1 MGIFSMINTSASGL
15 TAERFRMDVIAE
27 NLANANTTVT
37 ESGTPYRRKMVVF
50 QEREKTEFRIPMRA
64 ENEQESVIGKGVRVK
79 GIVEDQSPFNYE
91 YDPSHPNANEEGYV
105 ALPNVNVVEEM
116 TDMIT
121 ATRAYEANVT
131 VLNNAK
137 GMAQAAL
144 NIGK

>member
-37 ESGTPYRRKMVVF
+37 EKGTPYRRKMVVF
-50 QEREKTEFRIPMRA
+50 QEREKTEFRVPMRSGDIE
-64 ENEQESVIGKGVRVK
+64 ENKVGNGVRVK
-79 GIVEDQSPFNYE
+79 DVVEDQSPFKYE
-91 YDPSHPNANEEGYV
+91 YDPSHPNANSEGYV
-105 ALPNVNVVEEM
+105 ARPNVNVVEEM

-137 GMAQAAL
+137 GMADAAL
-144 NIGK
+144 SIGR